1 MGVGKLAYWVFA
13 VAVLFNLAILF
24 NPGSPGDPGTFIP
37 HRDKIVHF
45 LSFASV
51 AWAGR
56 RAGFAPI
63 LLGAALVAHAVESEL
78 LQHFLLPSRSGDPF
92 DVLADVCGVAAGLA
106 VAAWFASRTG
116 VRRGSTVAGS

>member
-13 VAVLFNLAILF
+13 VVVLFNLVILF
-24 NPGSPGDPGTFIP
+24 NPGSPGDPVTYIP

-45 LSFASV
+45 LSFASI

-63 LLGAALVAHAVESEL
+63 VLGAVLVAHAVESEL
-78 LQHFLLPSRSGDPF
+78 VQHFLLPGRSGDPL
-92 DVLADVCGVAAGLA
+92 DALADVCGVGAGSA
-106 VAAWFASRTG
+106 VAAWFASRAG
-116 VRRGSTVAGS
+116 IRGAPLAGS